1 MPGRAVDSR
10 GAGGLAEDPTGHTE
24 LLAEQ
29 AGVAIPHILQARR
42 YTQESFAK
50 VKRVLDG
57 EDIPDS
63 VSVCVF
69 GSWARHELT
78 AGSDHDWALLT
89 AQPTDDKDPEIA
101 GAMRAAKRHL
111 GGKDHGPG
119 SQEIFGVPFDVHT
132 LAHNVGLEDDTN
144 KNLTRRM
151 MLLLESAALT
161 GSIHAPGWKAVLDR
175 YMNEGVKDFWPPR
188 FLLNDLIRY
197 WRTVCVDFEGK
208 HRDTHDTDPKWVPR
222 NAKLK
227 TSRKLLFAG
236 GLIPILLCHRY
247 EKEQMKAFLARW
259 LPAPPLDRLSAAFRW
274 AQAEAEGARALD
286 AYDRWIAIQQDSQA
300 RATLKTLTRQ
310 TREDSDLFRDIK
322 AIAEQFERAL
332 LTLLLDSRLRQLS
345 RELIL
350 F

>member
-10 GAGGLAEDPTGHTE
+10 GAAGLAEDPAGHTE

-29 AGVAIPHILQARR
+29 AGIEIPHILQARR
-42 YTQESFAK
+42 HSQESFTTISQA
-50 VKRVLDG
+50 LDG

-63 VSVCVF
+63 ISVCVF

-78 AGSDHDWALLT
+78 SESDHDWAILT
-89 AQPTDDKDPEIA
+89 AQPTDEQDPEIFA
-101 GAMRAAKRHL
+101 AMRAASRHL
-111 GGKDHGPG
+111 GGEGHAPG
-119 SQEIFGVPFDVHT
+119 SQETFGVPFDVHT

-151 MLLLESAALT
+151 LLLFESAAVT
-161 GSIHAPGWKAVLDR
+161 GPVHAPGREAILDR

-197 WRTVCVDFEGK
+197 WRTICVDFEGK
-208 HRDTHDTDPKWVPR
+208 HRDTHDTDPKWVAR

-236 GLIPILLCHRY
+236 GLIPILLCHLY
-247 EKEQMKAFLARW
+247 GKDQMKTFLARW
-259 LPAPPLDRLSAAFRW
+259 LPAPPLDRLSAAFQW

-286 AYDRWIAIQQDSQA
+286 AYDRWLAIQQDSQA
-300 RATLKTLTRQ
+300 RAELRSLTRQ
-310 TREDSDLFRDIK
+310 TREESDLFTDIK
-322 AIAEQFERAL
+322 TIAEQFERAL
-332 LTLLLDSRLRQLS
+332 LTLLLDSELMQLS
-345 RELIL
+345 RELIV